1 MGRRKNAIETTAITV
16 RIPSD
21 TCRQVKILLMDPKNG
36 RTQYGTMAGLL
47 TNLLNNWLEKQK
59 EAARNE
65 VNHDR

>member
-1 MGRRKNAIETTAITV
+1 
-16 RIPSD
+16 
-21 TCRQVKILLMDPKNG
+21 MDPKNG